1 MSVSSPTPRPPA
13 LDHLLY
19 SVSIGLLVD
28 ALREA
33 QAALQS
39 IAVAA
44 SLPEAQEL
52 AAAAARKTRELI

>member
-1 MSVSSPTPRPPA
+1 MSESSPTPRPDG
-13 LDHLLY
+13 LDTLLY
-19 SVSIGLLVD
+19 AVVVGQLTD
-28 ALREA
+28 ALRDA

>member
-1 MSVSSPTPRPPA
+1 MPESTPTPRPAA
-13 LDHLLY
+13 LDSLLY

-39 IAVAA
+39 ITVAA
-44 SLPEAQEL
+44 SLAEAQEL
-52 AAAAARKTRELI
+52 AASAARKTRELI